1 MCDIPYWQLFY
12 HFVWSTKNREPL
24 LTPEVEPLVHGFL
37 RAKAVGLGATVFAL
51 NGMADHIHLVAMVPP
66 RHALATF
73 IGQVKGVA
81 SAKTNKADLTPTPFF
96 WQEEY
101 GVFSFDQKRLPN
113 FVQYVEE
120 QKQHHAHHAAIAVL
134 ERTDEH
140 TNMLHESAALYVLD
154 DEAWRRDLDALDIQ

>member
-1 MCDIPYWQLFY
+1 MSYWQLFY

-51 NGMADHIHLVAMVPP
+51 NGVADHVHLVAMVPP
-66 RHALATF
+66 KLAIATF

-81 SAKTNKADLTPTPFF
+81 SGMTNKAGLTPAPFF

-113 FVQYVEE
+113 FVHYVEY
-120 QKQHHAHHAAIAVL
+120 QKQHHAKHAAIPVL
-134 ERTDEH
+134 ERTDED
-140 TNMLHESAALYVLD
+140 TNMLHEAAALYVFD
-154 DEAWRRDLDALDIQ
+154 DETWRRDLEALDIQ

>member
-1 MCDIPYWQLFY
+1 MPYWQLFY

-37 RAKAVGLGATVFAL
+37 RAKAVGLGATVLAL
-51 NGMADHIHLVAMVPP
+51 NGVADHVHLVAIVPP
-66 RHALATF
+66 RLALATF
-73 IGQVKGVA
+73 IGQVKGVT
-81 SAKTNKADLTPTPFF
+81 SATMNKAGLTPTPFF

-113 FVQYVEE
+113 FVHYVEH
-120 QKQHHAHHAAIAVL
+120 QKQHHAQHVAIAVL

-140 TNMLHESAALYVLD
+140 TNMLHEAAALYLLD
-154 DEAWRRDLDALDIQ
+154 DETWRRDLDVLDIQ